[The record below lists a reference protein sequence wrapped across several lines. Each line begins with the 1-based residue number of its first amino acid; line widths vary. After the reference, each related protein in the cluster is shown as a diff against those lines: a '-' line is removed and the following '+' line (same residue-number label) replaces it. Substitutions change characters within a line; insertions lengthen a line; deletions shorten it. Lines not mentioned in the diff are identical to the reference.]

1 MSSAFMSSRL
11 VTWEHL
17 ASFQKCLALLT
28 RTQSI
33 IIFHNSLM
41 KVAQSCP
48 DIIWCDHQETTIL
61 RLFC

>member
-41 KVAQSCP
+41 KVAQISFGA
-48 DIIWCDHQETTIL
+48 TIKK
-61 RLFC
+61 RPF